1 MIWKVVL
8 VFAIKLTLI
17 GLASGLLAG
26 LVGGGADAIIVPA
39 LMALNVTNNYKLAIG
54 TSLATLL
61 PPVGIFAVY
70 NYYKKGDVNISYAFY
85 LALMFTIGSY
95 FMSFIGMNINKSM
108 LRKIYAFFLIFL
120 GIVILVDGESKYI

>member
-1 MIWKVVL
+1 MAL
-8 VFAIKLTLI
+8 VYGKLTLI

-26 LVGGGADAIIVPA
+26 LVGGGADAVIVPA

-95 FMSFIGMNINKSM
+95 IMSFVGMNINKSM
-108 LRKIYAFFLIFL
+108 LRKIYAFFLICL
-120 GIVILVDGESKYI
+120 GIIILLDAEAKYI

>member
-1 MIWKVVL
+1 MAL
-8 VFAIKLTLI
+8 VYGKLTLI

-70 NYYKKGDVNISYAFY
+70 N
-85 LALMFTIGSY
+85 
-95 FMSFIGMNINKSM
+95 
-108 LRKIYAFFLIFL
+108 
-120 GIVILVDGESKYI
+120 

>member
-1 MIWKVVL
+1 MVY
-8 VFAIKLTLI
+8 AKLTLI
-17 GLASGLLAG
+17 GLVSGLLAG
-26 LVGGGADAIIVPA
+26 IVGGGSDAIIVPA
-39 LMALNVTNNYKLAIG
+39 LVALKVMNSYKLAVG

-95 FMSFIGMNINKSM
+95 IMSFVGMNVNKSM
-108 LRKIYAFFLIFL
+108 LRKIYAFFLICL
-120 GIVILVDGESKYI
+120 GIIILLDSESKYI

>member
-1 MIWKVVL
+1 MAL
-8 VFAIKLTLI
+8 VYGKLTLI

-95 FMSFIGMNINKSM
+95 IMSFVGININKSM

>member
-1 MIWKVVL
+1 M
-8 VFAIKLTLI
+8 
-17 GLASGLLAG
+17 
-26 LVGGGADAIIVPA
+26 
-39 LMALNVTNNYKLAIG
+39 KLAIG

-95 FMSFIGMNINKSM
+95 IMSFVGMNINKSL
-108 LRKIYAFFLIFL
+108 LRKVYAFFLICL
-120 GIVILVDGESKYI
+120 GIIILLDGEAKYI